1 MGKSGKIELQCG
13 RAERKFSL
21 KPGVLIGKEDG
32 KSGVFLPS
40 VVYAVFFLIR
50 TFWKQG
56 KTGYGALSG
65 GDRKE
70 PKRVIVLPA

>member
-40 VVYAVFFLIR
+40 VVYAVFFNTDVLE
-50 TFWKQG
+50 
-56 KTGYGALSG
+56 TG
-65 GDRKE
+65 
-70 PKRVIVLPA
+70 